1 MLFTLLL
8 LLLPPKH
15 FDMRGIKYPLLQES
29 KHCKNLEK
37 VAPKSSRTAKKR
49 AEPSKYHHPWESMRC
64 DNLIVGGD
72 FQESSE
78 GGGGL
83 STLLK
88 RHLLA
93 WWQPFFH
100 EKASGFFWKKN
111 LQLATKIMGFQEW
124 SWVITI
130 SWWYPKVS
138 TRWLVGLRF
147 VFCSDG
153 SNTISLNIKHHFP
166 NMEQTLMCSC
176 TGNCTRTPKF
186 WLQTNKHRTSNLSR
200 PSKRITYLTRSS
212 IIFSNIEW
220 TRIYSSF

>member
-29 KHCKNLEK
+29 NHCRNLEK

-78 GGGGL
+78 GGGGKGL

-100 EKASGFFWKKN
+100 EKASGFCWKRR
-111 LQLATKIMGFQEW
+111 TY
-124 SWVITI
+124 S
-130 SWWYPKVS
+130 
-138 TRWLVGLRF
+138 LRQKLWDF
-147 VFCSDG
+147 
-153 SNTISLNIKHHFP
+153 
-166 NMEQTLMCSC
+166 
-176 TGNCTRTPKF
+176 R
-186 WLQTNKHRTSNLSR
+186 NKAELSQFHGDIQ
-200 PSKRITYLTRSS
+200 K
-212 IIFSNIEW
+212 
-220 TRIYSSF
+220 